1 MSTDPA
7 PVASSSGSASEP
19 APWPEPWRGLVD
31 DAAIFPPG
39 DVAIHD
45 ATAAFT
51 ARREE
56 WYAPLVGS
64 FVLRDTDVPLVR
76 GFGAPLAVVVT
87 GGAGQ
92 VAGPLG
98 AAARTGLSVAGLE
111 IALRD
116 PDDLAGNVRRVVAAV
131 DEARAAGTLDEGT
144 PVFVEVPG
152 PATPAWLRAAD
163 EVAEAGHRL
172 KLRLGHV
179 DHDLVPDAAT
189 VAAWIDAALD
199 RETPFKGTAGLHRAV
214 RHDPE
219 GGGAHGFLN
228 VLVATQVLWDG
239 GSVADATDALEQRDG
254 AALAATDLPSARRWF
269 TSFGSC
275 SVTEPLDD
283 LIALGLVPDHSP
295 DPQEEKA

>member
-1 MSTDPA
+1 VAPTPA
-7 PVASSSGSASEP
+7 PADP
-19 APWPEPWRGLVD
+19 TPWPDQWRGLVD

-39 DVAIHD
+39 DVPIHD

-51 ARREE
+51 SRGEE
-56 WYAPLVGS
+56 WYADLVGS
-64 FVLRDTDVPLVR
+64 FVLRDTDLPLVR
-76 GFGAPLAVVVT
+76 GFGAPLSVVVT

-92 VAGPLG
+92 VVGPLG
-98 AAARTGLSVAGLE
+98 AAARLGLRVAGLE

-116 PDDLAGNVRRVVAAV
+116 PDDPAANVRRVVAAV
-131 DEARAAGTLDEGT
+131 DQARGEGT
-144 PVFVEVPG
+144 IADDVPVFVEIPG
-152 PATPAWLRAAD
+152 PTTAAWLAAAD
-163 EVAEAGHRL
+163 EVASAGHRL

-179 DHDLVPDAAT
+179 DHDLVPDEET

-239 GSVADATDALEQRDG
+239 GSATDAADVLHQRDG
-254 AALAATDLPSARRWF
+254 DALAAADISSARRWF

-283 LIALGLVPDHSP
+283 LVALGLVVPGEAEHS
-295 DPQEEKA
+295 

>member
-1 MSTDPA
+1 MATQPA
-7 PVASSSGSASEP
+7 PVPNEA
-19 APWPEPWRGLVD
+19 WPDTWRGLVD

-39 DVAIHD
+39 DVPLPE
-45 ATAAFT
+45 ATAAWS
-51 ARREE
+51 ARQHE
-56 WYAPLVGS
+56 WHAPLVGS

-76 GFGAPLAVVVT
+76 GFDAPLAVVVT

-98 AAARTGLSVAGLE
+98 AAARTGLRVAALE

-116 PDDLAGNVRRVVAAV
+116 PDDPAGNVRRVVAAV
-131 DEARAAGTLDEGT
+131 DEARDAGTLGEDV
-144 PVFVEVPG
+144 PVFLEVPG
-152 PATPAWLRAAD
+152 PPTSTWLAAAD
-163 EVAEAGHRL
+163 EVAAAGHRL

-179 DHDLVPDAAT
+179 DHDLIPPAPT

-219 GGGAHGFLN
+219 GGGSHGFLN

-239 GSVADATDALEQRDG
+239 GSVTDATDALEQRDG
-254 AALAATDLPSARRWF
+254 ATLAASLSEPDLAPARRWF

-283 LIALGLVPDHSP
+283 LIALGLVPHGRAEPS
-295 DPQEEKA
+295 

>member
-1 MSTDPA
+1 VPPRPA
-7 PVASSSGSASEP
+7 PSLSD
-19 APWPEPWRGLVD
+19 PWRGLVD

-39 DVAIHD
+39 DVPIHD
-45 ATAAFT
+45 ATAA
-51 ARREE
+51 
-56 WYAPLVGS
+56 YADRDGQAADLVAS

-76 GFGAPLAVVVT
+76 GFGAPLSVVVT

-98 AAARTGLSVAGLE
+98 AASRLGLAVAGLE

-116 PDDLAGNVRRVVAAV
+116 PDDPAANVRRVVAAV
-131 DEARAAGTLDEGT
+131 DQARAEGTLGDDV
-144 PVFVEVPG
+144 PVHVEVPG
-152 PATPAWLRAAD
+152 PATPTWLSAAD
-163 EVAEAGHRL
+163 EVAAAGLRL

-179 DHDLVPDAAT
+179 DHDLIPDAGT

-228 VLVATQVLWDG
+228 ILVATQVLWDG
-239 GSVADATDALEQRDG
+239 GTVADATDALEQRDG
-254 AALAATDLPSARRWF
+254 AALAATDLSSARRWF

-283 LIALGLVPDHSP
+283 LVSLGLVD
-295 DPQEEKA
+295 QR